1 METCSN
7 REKGQYTPYM
17 ALPFN
22 IHSSPNNVAG
32 TVLIIILCKEK
43 EKNPRQVFIWE
54 NWWAWAAG
62 LLVTGVQSRKVVK
75 KKKKDDVLIWWRHV
89 RKVS

>member
-1 METCSN
+1 METRSN
-7 REKGQYTPYM
+7 REKGQYTPYTP
-17 ALPFN
+17 LPFN

-54 NWWAWAAG
+54 KSMG
-62 LLVTGVQSRKVVK
+62 LSCQASYLVTGVQSREVVK
-75 KKKKDDVLIWWRHV
+75 KKKKKRWRTN
-89 RKVS
+89 SMGTC